1 MFYRNCL
8 YWVSA
13 FMVISLTACTSND
26 QTQVTDAAMV
36 PFNDLNLVHAEI
48 PPVLISALKRPYGL
62 PSESGCAVLSEEI
75 NELDSV
81 LGPDLDAPDNDTHA
95 SLIERG
101 IEKAKSSAV
110 GSIRDTTEKVI
121 PFRAWVRKLSG
132 VELYSK
138 RVSAAIAAG
147 SIRRAFLKGLLV
159 SKDCS

>member
-8 YWVSA
+8 YWLGA
-13 FMVISLTACTSND
+13 FLVISLTACTSND

-48 PPVLISALKRPYGL
+48 PPVLISALKHPYGL
-62 PSESGCAVLSEEI
+62 PSDSSCEALNGEI
-75 NELDSV
+75 NELGSV
-81 LGPDLDAPDNDTHA
+81 LGPDLDAPDNDNHA

-101 IEKAKSSAV
+101 IEKVKSSAV
-110 GSIRDTTEKVI
+110 GSIRDTTENVI
-121 PFRAWVRKLSG
+121 PFRGWVRKLSG
-132 VELYSK
+132 AERYSK

-147 SIRRAFLKGLLV
+147 SIRRAFLKGVLV